1 VPPIPLRHSRL
12 SRSWRIF
19 NTLVILFGFIGPWL
33 RGCDPEGGPGPEL
46 SGFELARV
54 SVSVLSD
61 NWQAMLRELAS
72 PDNSAPLFLGF
83 LVCALGFCAYGGISL
98 IQAITGRLSGTRRQI
113 WRVVPLAIGIL
124 SLLGVSIYWRLMG
137 GADLLWGYWLTWAGS
152 ASSLA
157 AEAYDARHAT
167 RRNKSAQQSRK

>member
-1 VPPIPLRHSRL
+1 L

-33 RGCDPEGGPGPEL
+33 RGCDPEGGPGPKI
-46 SGFELARV
+46 SGFLLARFAFDV
-54 SVSVLSD
+54 FLKP
-61 NWQAMLRELAS
+61 WPALLREWAS
-72 PDNSAPLFLGF
+72 PGSFALLYIGF
-83 LVCALGFCAYGGISL
+83 AVCALGFWAYGGMNL
-98 IQAITGRLSGTRRQI
+98 IQAITSRLSGPGRQA
-113 WRVVPLAIGIL
+113 WRILPLVTGIL
-124 SLLGVSIYWRLMG
+124 SLLCLSIYWRLMG